1 MNKTELI
8 NQVAER
14 AEVTKKDA
22 EKVVSATIEAITAAL
37 AAGDKVQLTGFGSFE
52 VKDRAARVGR
62 NPRTGE
68 ATEIPASRTPVFKAG
83 KALKDSVAK

>member
-8 NQVAER
+8 NAVAER
-14 AEVTKKDA
+14 ANITKKDA
-22 EKVVSATIEAITAAL
+22 ESAISATIDAITAAL

-52 VKDRAARVGR
+52 VKERAARVGR

-68 ATEIPASRTPVFKAG
+68 ATEIPASRIPAFKAG

>member
-22 EKVVSATIEAITAAL
+22 EKVVSATIDAITAAL

>member
-8 NQVAER
+8 NAAAER
-14 AEVTKKDA
+14 SGVTKKDT
-22 EKVVSATIEAITAAL
+22 EKVISATIDAITAAL

-52 VKDRAARVGR
+52 TKERAARVGR

-68 ATEIPASRTPVFKAG
+68 ATEIAAARVPVFKAG

>member
-68 ATEIPASRTPVFKAG
+68 ATEIPASRIPVFKAG

>member
-8 NQVAER
+8 NAVAER
-14 AEVTKKDA
+14 AGVTKKDTEA
-22 EKVVSATIEAITAAL
+22 VISATIDAITTAL

-52 VKDRAARVGR
+52 VKERAARVGR

-68 ATEIPASRTPVFKAG
+68 ATEIPASRVPSFKAG